1 MQLLGFVP
9 YDEHILKADMEGES
23 PLKYTETSKGI
34 IGIHEM
40 GKTLLE
46 HEK

>member
-9 YDEHILKADMEGES
+9 YDEHILKADMKGEP
-23 PLKYTETSKGI
+23 PLNYTETSK
-34 IGIHEM
+34 GIHEM